1 MLRLQQEHDL
11 DNPEKILA
19 TSGESFFWARR
30 FLGKKMGHDAA
41 VLYSF
46 CRVLDDMAD
55 GDLPDGFEH
64 LSTIQASLEKGE
76 WNDHALLRHHAP
88 MVNEYNLP
96 KDVIASLVEGLMDDQ
111 ADEVLLPDE
120 ESLIQYA
127 YKVAGTVG
135 LLMCEIL
142 NNSDPKAK
150 PHAVDLGIAMQLT
163 NIARDVVE
171 DARMGRRY
179 LPGSWVGNMSPED
192 ILDAAL
198 DPYGP
203 DGVQITRAVERLLD
217 LAESYY
223 ASGRA
228 GLAYLPA
235 RAHFSIGVPQRSTG
249 KSVAN
254 CSVPRIPGTESV
266 RSRQREARCS
276 APSGRPLTSLGAFLT
291 LADPTTLSCTP
302 GSSRTC
308 ITAVAGDGQRCSR
321 PGGRRCGNDARCPG
335 GRTRRSNAFHRS
347 T

>member
-1 MLRLQQEHDL
+1 MQQEHDL

-64 LSTIQASLEKGE
+64 LSAIQASLEKGE

-235 RAHFSIGVPQRSTG
+235 RAHFSIGVAAKVYRQIGRQLLRSKDSWHG
-249 KSVAN
+249 KRQVTSKGSKMLCTVRATAN
-254 CSVPRIPGTESV
+254 LARRLPHARRPHNTELHTWLK
-266 RSRQREARCS
+266 
-276 APSGRPLTSLGAFLT
+276 PYMHH
-291 LADPTTLSCTP
+291 
-302 GSSRTC
+302 
-308 ITAVAGDGQRCSR
+308 
-321 PGGRRCGNDARCPG
+321 GGGW
-335 GRTRRSNAFHRS
+335 
-347 T
+347 

>member
-1 MLRLQQEHDL
+1 MQQEHDL

-64 LSTIQASLEKGE
+64 LSAIQASLEKGE

-223 ASGRA
+223 ASGRE

-235 RAHFSIGVPQRSTG
+235 RAHFSIGVAAKVYRQIGRQLLRSKDSWHG
-249 KSVAN
+249 KRQVTSKGSKMLCTVRATAN
-254 CSVPRIPGTESV
+254 LARRLPLARRPHNTELHTWLK
-266 RSRQREARCS
+266 
-276 APSGRPLTSLGAFLT
+276 PYMHH
-291 LADPTTLSCTP
+291 
-302 GSSRTC
+302 
-308 ITAVAGDGQRCSR
+308 
-321 PGGRRCGNDARCPG
+321 GGGW
-335 GRTRRSNAFHRS
+335 
-347 T
+347 

>member
-1 MLRLQQEHDL
+1 MR
-11 DNPEKILA
+11 
-19 TSGESFFWARR
+19 FFAITHPW
-30 FLGKKMGHDAA
+30 
-41 VLYSF
+41 S
-46 CRVLDDMAD
+46 
-55 GDLPDGFEH
+55 
-64 LSTIQASLEKGE
+64 
-76 WNDHALLRHHAP
+76 
-88 MVNEYNLP
+88 EYNLP
-96 KDVIASLVEGLMDDQ
+96 MDVIASLVEGLMDDQ

-223 ASGRA
+223 ASGRE

-235 RAHFSIGVPQRSTG
+235 RAHFSIGVAAKVYRQIGRQLLRSKDSWHG
-249 KSVAN
+249 KRQVTSKGSKMLCTFRATAN
-254 CSVPRIPGTESV
+254 LARRLPHARRPHNTELHTWLK
-266 RSRQREARCS
+266 
-276 APSGRPLTSLGAFLT
+276 PYMHH
-291 LADPTTLSCTP
+291 
-302 GSSRTC
+302 
-308 ITAVAGDGQRCSR
+308 
-321 PGGRRCGNDARCPG
+321 GGGW
-335 GRTRRSNAFHRS
+335 
-347 T
+347 

>member
-64 LSTIQASLEKGE
+64 LSAIQASLEKGE

-150 PHAVDLGIAMQLT
+150 PHAVDLGIAMRLT

-235 RAHFSIGVPQRSTG
+235 RAHFSIGVAAKVYRQIGRQLLRSKDSWHG
-249 KSVAN
+249 KRQVTSKGSKMLCTVRATAN
-254 CSVPRIPGTESV
+254 LVRRLPHARRPHNTELHTWLK
-266 RSRQREARCS
+266 
-276 APSGRPLTSLGAFLT
+276 PYMHH
-291 LADPTTLSCTP
+291 
-302 GSSRTC
+302 
-308 ITAVAGDGQRCSR
+308 
-321 PGGRRCGNDARCPG
+321 GGGW
-335 GRTRRSNAFHRS
+335 
-347 T
+347 

>member
-64 LSTIQASLEKGE
+64 LSAIQASLEKGE

-235 RAHFSIGVPQRSTG
+235 RAHFSIGVAAKVYRQIGRQLLRSKDSWHG
-249 KSVAN
+249 KRQVTSKGSKMLCTVRATAN
-254 CSVPRIPGTESV
+254 LVRRLPHARRPHNTELHTWLK
-266 RSRQREARCS
+266 
-276 APSGRPLTSLGAFLT
+276 PYMHH
-291 LADPTTLSCTP
+291 
-302 GSSRTC
+302 
-308 ITAVAGDGQRCSR
+308 
-321 PGGRRCGNDARCPG
+321 GGGW
-335 GRTRRSNAFHRS
+335 
-347 T
+347 

>member
-1 MLRLQQEHDL
+1 MQQEHDL

-64 LSTIQASLEKGE
+64 LSAIQASLEKGE

-235 RAHFSIGVPQRSTG
+235 RAHFSIGVAAKVYRQIGRQLLRSKDSWHG
-249 KSVAN
+249 KRQVTSKGSKMLCTFRATAN
-254 CSVPRIPGTESV
+254 LARRLPHARRPHNTELHTWLK
-266 RSRQREARCS
+266 
-276 APSGRPLTSLGAFLT
+276 PYMHH
-291 LADPTTLSCTP
+291 
-302 GSSRTC
+302 
-308 ITAVAGDGQRCSR
+308 
-321 PGGRRCGNDARCPG
+321 GGGW
-335 GRTRRSNAFHRS
+335 
-347 T
+347 

>member
-64 LSTIQASLEKGE
+64 LSAIQASLEKGE

-203 DGVQITRAVERLLD
+203 DGVQITRAVELLLD

-228 GLAYLPA
+228 GLVYLPY
-235 RAHFSIGVPQRSTG
+235 RAHFSIGVAAKVYRQIGRQLLRSKDSWHG
-249 KSVAN
+249 KRQVTSKGSKMLCTVRATAN
-254 CSVPRIPGTESV
+254 LARRLPHARRPHNTELHTWLK
-266 RSRQREARCS
+266 
-276 APSGRPLTSLGAFLT
+276 PYMHH
-291 LADPTTLSCTP
+291 
-302 GSSRTC
+302 
-308 ITAVAGDGQRCSR
+308 
-321 PGGRRCGNDARCPG
+321 GGGW
-335 GRTRRSNAFHRS
+335 
-347 T
+347 

>member
-64 LSTIQASLEKGE
+64 LSAIQASLEKGE

-235 RAHFSIGVPQRSTG
+235 RAHFSIGVAAKVYRQIGRQLLRSKDSWHG
-249 KSVAN
+249 KRQVTSKGSKMLCTFRATASLARRLPHARRPHN
-254 CSVPRIPGTESV
+254 TELHTWLK
-266 RSRQREARCS
+266 
-276 APSGRPLTSLGAFLT
+276 PYMHH
-291 LADPTTLSCTP
+291 
-302 GSSRTC
+302 
-308 ITAVAGDGQRCSR
+308 
-321 PGGRRCGNDARCPG
+321 GGGW
-335 GRTRRSNAFHRS
+335 
-347 T
+347 

>member
-64 LSTIQASLEKGE
+64 LSSIQASLEKGE

-192 ILDAAL
+192 IVDAAL

-235 RAHFSIGVPQRSTG
+235 RAHFSIGVAAKVYRQIGRQLLRSKDSWHG
-249 KSVAN
+249 KRQVTSKGSKMLCTVRATAN
-254 CSVPRIPGTESV
+254 LARRLPHARRPHNTELHTWLK
-266 RSRQREARCS
+266 
-276 APSGRPLTSLGAFLT
+276 PYMHH
-291 LADPTTLSCTP
+291 
-302 GSSRTC
+302 
-308 ITAVAGDGQRCSR
+308 
-321 PGGRRCGNDARCPG
+321 GGGW
-335 GRTRRSNAFHRS
+335 
-347 T
+347 

>member
-46 CRVLDDMAD
+46 CRILDDMAD
-55 GDLPDGFEH
+55 GDIPDGPEH
-64 LSTIQASLEKGE
+64 LMTIQSSLAKGE
-76 WNDHALLRHHAP
+76 WGAHPLLRHHAP
-88 MVNEYNLP
+88 MVQEYNLP
-96 KDVIASLVEGLMDDQ
+96 TDVIASLVEGLMDDQ
-111 ADEVLLPDE
+111 APEVLLADE

-142 NNSDPKAK
+142 NNKDPRAKA
-150 PHAVDLGIAMQLT
+150 HAVDLGIAMQLT

-179 LPGSWVGNMSPED
+179 LPGAWVNNMSPEQ
-192 ILDAAL
+192 IVAAASN
-198 DPYGP
+198 PSGH
-203 DGVQITRAVERLLD
+203 DGTQITLAVERLLD

-228 GLAYLPA
+228 GLVYLPY
-235 RAHFSIGVPQRSTG
+235 RAHFSIGVAAKVYRQIGRQLLRSKDSWHG
-249 KSVAN
+249 KRQVTSKGSKMLCTFRATAN
-254 CSVPRIPGTESV
+254 LARRLPHARRPHNTELHTWLK
-266 RSRQREARCS
+266 
-276 APSGRPLTSLGAFLT
+276 PYMHH
-291 LADPTTLSCTP
+291 
-302 GSSRTC
+302 
-308 ITAVAGDGQRCSR
+308 
-321 PGGRRCGNDARCPG
+321 GGGW
-335 GRTRRSNAFHRS
+335 
-347 T
+347 

>member
-1 MLRLQQEHDL
+1 MQQEHDL

-64 LSTIQASLEKGE
+64 LSAIQASLEKGE

-179 LPGSWVGNMSPED
+179 LPGSWVDNMSPED

-235 RAHFSIGVPQRSTG
+235 RAHFSIGVAAKVYRQIGRQLLRSKDSWHG
-249 KSVAN
+249 KRQVTSKGSKMLCTVRATAN
-254 CSVPRIPGTESV
+254 LARRLPHARRPHNTELHTWLK
-266 RSRQREARCS
+266 
-276 APSGRPLTSLGAFLT
+276 PYMHH
-291 LADPTTLSCTP
+291 
-302 GSSRTC
+302 
-308 ITAVAGDGQRCSR
+308 
-321 PGGRRCGNDARCPG
+321 GGGW
-335 GRTRRSNAFHRS
+335 
-347 T
+347 

>member
-30 FLGKKMGHDAA
+30 FLGKKMGNDAA

-64 LSTIQASLEKGE
+64 LSAIQASLEKGE

-179 LPGSWVGNMSPED
+179 LPGSWVANMSPED
-192 ILDAAL
+192 IVDAAL

-235 RAHFSIGVPQRSTG
+235 RAHFSIGVAAKVYRQIGRQLLRSKDSWHG
-249 KSVAN
+249 KRQVTSKGSKMLCTFRATASLARRLPHARRPHN
-254 CSVPRIPGTESV
+254 TELHTWLK
-266 RSRQREARCS
+266 
-276 APSGRPLTSLGAFLT
+276 PYMHH
-291 LADPTTLSCTP
+291 
-302 GSSRTC
+302 
-308 ITAVAGDGQRCSR
+308 
-321 PGGRRCGNDARCPG
+321 GGGW
-335 GRTRRSNAFHRS
+335 
-347 T
+347 

>member
-96 KDVIASLVEGLMDDQ
+96 RDVIASLVEGLMDDQ

-235 RAHFSIGVPQRSTG
+235 RAHFSIGVAAKVYRQIGRQLLRSKDSWHG
-249 KSVAN
+249 KRQVTSKGSKMLCTFRATAN
-254 CSVPRIPGTESV
+254 LARRLPHARRPHNTELHTWLK
-266 RSRQREARCS
+266 
-276 APSGRPLTSLGAFLT
+276 PYMHH
-291 LADPTTLSCTP
+291 
-302 GSSRTC
+302 
-308 ITAVAGDGQRCSR
+308 
-321 PGGRRCGNDARCPG
+321 GGGW
-335 GRTRRSNAFHRS
+335 
-347 T
+347 

>member
-235 RAHFSIGVPQRSTG
+235 RAHFSIGVAAKVYRQIGRQLLRSKDSWHG
-249 KSVAN
+249 KRQVTSKGSKMLCTFRATAN
-254 CSVPRIPGTESV
+254 LARRLPHARRPHNTELHTWLK
-266 RSRQREARCS
+266 
-276 APSGRPLTSLGAFLT
+276 PYMHH
-291 LADPTTLSCTP
+291 
-302 GSSRTC
+302 
-308 ITAVAGDGQRCSR
+308 
-321 PGGRRCGNDARCPG
+321 GGGW
-335 GRTRRSNAFHRS
+335 
-347 T
+347 

>member
-64 LSTIQASLEKGE
+64 LSAIQASLEKGE

-127 YKVAGTVG
+127 YKVAGTEG
-135 LLMCEIL
+135 LLICEIL

-179 LPGSWVGNMSPED
+179 LPGTWVDNMSPED

-235 RAHFSIGVPQRSTG
+235 RAHFSIGVAAKVYRQIGRQLLRSKDSWHG
-249 KSVAN
+249 KRQVTSKGSKMLCTFRATAN
-254 CSVPRIPGTESV
+254 LARRLPHARRPHNTELHTWLK
-266 RSRQREARCS
+266 
-276 APSGRPLTSLGAFLT
+276 PYMHH
-291 LADPTTLSCTP
+291 
-302 GSSRTC
+302 
-308 ITAVAGDGQRCSR
+308 
-321 PGGRRCGNDARCPG
+321 GGGW
-335 GRTRRSNAFHRS
+335 
-347 T
+347 

>member
-1 MLRLQQEHDL
+1 MQQEHDL

-64 LSTIQASLEKGE
+64 LAAIQASLEKGE

-235 RAHFSIGVPQRSTG
+235 RAHFSIGVAAKVYRQIGRQLLRSKDSWHG
-249 KSVAN
+249 KRQVTSKGSKMLCTVRATAN
-254 CSVPRIPGTESV
+254 LARRLPHARRPHNTELHTWLK
-266 RSRQREARCS
+266 
-276 APSGRPLTSLGAFLT
+276 PYMHH
-291 LADPTTLSCTP
+291 
-302 GSSRTC
+302 
-308 ITAVAGDGQRCSR
+308 
-321 PGGRRCGNDARCPG
+321 GGGW
-335 GRTRRSNAFHRS
+335 
-347 T
+347 

>member
-55 GDLPDGFEH
+55 GDLPDGFKH

-235 RAHFSIGVPQRSTG
+235 RAHFSIGVAAKVYRQIGRQLLRSKDSWHG
-249 KSVAN
+249 KRQVTSKGSKMLCTVRATAN
-254 CSVPRIPGTESV
+254 LVWRLPHARPPHNTELHTWLK
-266 RSRQREARCS
+266 
-276 APSGRPLTSLGAFLT
+276 PYMHH
-291 LADPTTLSCTP
+291 
-302 GSSRTC
+302 
-308 ITAVAGDGQRCSR
+308 
-321 PGGRRCGNDARCPG
+321 GGGW
-335 GRTRRSNAFHRS
+335 
-347 T
+347 

>member
-1 MLRLQQEHDL
+1 VLSLEQEHDL
-11 DNPEKILA
+11 NNPEKILA

-55 GDLPDGFEH
+55 GDIADGYLH

-88 MVNEYNLP
+88 MVEEYDLP

-142 NNSDPKAK
+142 NNSDPMAK

-179 LPGSWVGNMSPED
+179 LPGSWVGNMSPEA
-192 ILDAAL
+192 IVDAAS
-198 DPYGP
+198 DPDGP

-235 RAHFSIGVPQRSTG
+235 RAHFSIGVAAKVYRQIGRQLLRSKDSWHG
-249 KSVAN
+249 KRQVTSKRSKMLCTFRATA
-254 CSVPRIPGTESV
+254 SLARRLPLV
-266 RSRQREARCS
+266 R
-276 APSGRPLTSLGAFLT
+276 RPHNPELHTWLK
-291 LADPTTLSCTP
+291 PYMHH
-302 GSSRTC
+302 
-308 ITAVAGDGQRCSR
+308 
-321 PGGRRCGNDARCPG
+321 GGGW
-335 GRTRRSNAFHRS
+335 
-347 T
+347 

>member
-1 MLRLQQEHDL
+1 MQQEHDL

-64 LSTIQASLEKGE
+64 LSAIQASLEKGE

-96 KDVIASLVEGLMDDQ
+96 RDVIASLVEGLMDDQ

-235 RAHFSIGVPQRSTG
+235 RAHFSIGVAAKVYRQIGRQLLRSKDSWHG
-249 KSVAN
+249 KRQVTSKGSKMLCTFRATAN
-254 CSVPRIPGTESV
+254 LARRLPHARRPHNTELHTWLK
-266 RSRQREARCS
+266 
-276 APSGRPLTSLGAFLT
+276 PYMHH
-291 LADPTTLSCTP
+291 
-302 GSSRTC
+302 
-308 ITAVAGDGQRCSR
+308 
-321 PGGRRCGNDARCPG
+321 GGGW
-335 GRTRRSNAFHRS
+335 
-347 T
+347 

>member
-1 MLRLQQEHDL
+1 MQQEHDL

-64 LSTIQASLEKGE
+64 LSAIQASLEKGE

-179 LPGSWVGNMSPED
+179 LPGSWVDNMSPED

-235 RAHFSIGVPQRSTG
+235 RAHFSIGVAAKVYRQIGRQLLRSKDSWHG
-249 KSVAN
+249 KRQVTSKGSKMLCTVRATAN
-254 CSVPRIPGTESV
+254 LARRLPLARRPHNTELHTWLK
-266 RSRQREARCS
+266 
-276 APSGRPLTSLGAFLT
+276 PYMHH
-291 LADPTTLSCTP
+291 
-302 GSSRTC
+302 
-308 ITAVAGDGQRCSR
+308 
-321 PGGRRCGNDARCPG
+321 GGGW
-335 GRTRRSNAFHRS
+335 
-347 T
+347 

>member
-55 GDLPDGFEH
+55 GDLPDGFKH

-203 DGVQITRAVERLLD
+203 DGVKITRAVERLLD

-235 RAHFSIGVPQRSTG
+235 RAHFSIGVAAKVYRQIGRQLLRSKDSWHG
-249 KSVAN
+249 KRQVTSKGSKMLCTVRATAN
-254 CSVPRIPGTESV
+254 LVRRLPHARRPHNTELHTWLK
-266 RSRQREARCS
+266 
-276 APSGRPLTSLGAFLT
+276 PYMHH
-291 LADPTTLSCTP
+291 
-302 GSSRTC
+302 
-308 ITAVAGDGQRCSR
+308 
-321 PGGRRCGNDARCPG
+321 GGGW
-335 GRTRRSNAFHRS
+335 
-347 T
+347 

>member
-1 MLRLQQEHDL
+1 LQQEHDL

-64 LSTIQASLEKGE
+64 LSAIQASLEKGE

-235 RAHFSIGVPQRSTG
+235 RAHFSIGVAAKVYRQIGRQLLRSKDSWHG
-249 KSVAN
+249 KRQVTSKGSKMLCTVRATAN
-254 CSVPRIPGTESV
+254 LARRLPHARRPHNTELHTWLK
-266 RSRQREARCS
+266 
-276 APSGRPLTSLGAFLT
+276 PYMHH
-291 LADPTTLSCTP
+291 
-302 GSSRTC
+302 
-308 ITAVAGDGQRCSR
+308 
-321 PGGRRCGNDARCPG
+321 GGGW
-335 GRTRRSNAFHRS
+335 
-347 T
+347 